1 MKYSVSMS
9 SKKKRR
15 KKKKSRSK
23 KRGLSGITNLD
34 RFKKLSGKKRKTKR
48 RKSTSKGIFGIEKEK
63 LRKFVYIAVGAIFF
77 LACIGALA
85 AGIYLKNLRGSL
97 PSPDQLVERTSDQS
111 TKIYDR
117 NGELLY
123 TVYGNQN
130 REFVPIEEIPDH
142 TKWALLAAEDIE
154 FYQHKG
160 LDYAGIVMAAI
171 QNTFAGK
178 VVRGGSTL
186 TQQLVKNTI
195 LYDVLGEEA
204 YEKTLSRKI
213 KEALITMQVEQSF
226 TKDEILQMY
235 MNEIALGGVNYGFQ
249 AASRAYFDK
258 DVSELS
264 LAESA
269 LIAGIISNASIYSP
283 LYGTNPELAE
293 DRQNFVLDQMLKYK
307 EYTGVTEEQVQ
318 AAREQELEYSDGKID
333 IKAPHFVFYV
343 KKLLEDEY
351 GTERVERGGLKVRTS
366 LDYAIQEIAEEE
378 VIEGVESAHR
388 YNLYNGSL
396 VAMDPN
402 TGDVLAMVGSVD
414 YWNTE
419 DPRIDGNVNIATSLR
434 QMGSSAKPYTYLA
447 AITQGYG
454 PWTEAPD
461 IRMSFGGY
469 KPVNWDRKYNGL
481 MTARKAIVQSR
492 NLPAVYTLQLAG
504 INNMINVAE
513 RLGITTIS
521 DKANYGLSLA
531 LGSGEMKLL
540 EHTAAFGVFAN
551 EGVKPETTPI
561 LKVETSSGEV
571 LYEKEEPTTQR
582 VFDEKEIY
590 ALNYMLCDLG
600 GHGDRIG
607 GNRYN
612 VQGKHVCYKTG
623 TTNGPKDVL
632 TVMYHPNLVVGVW
645 GGNNNN
651 EDIPGAWGSIVPLVI
666 SHAFTQRVAD
676 EYPVETFTR
685 PSGILSTKVCTDT
698 GKVPEDGTNC
708 NTEASIYIQGH
719 APSTDQRETVY
730 ICKENDLIAENAEK
744 AKEYDLVEE
753 YIFLNNDLENS
764 LQQSTYDKFVKN
776 IDDKNYL
783 VEKPDSAVCLLP
795 LGPNNSPVVEINSP
809 SSGQE
814 YEIGSNMNIKGSV
827 RVLESIDTFTVTID
841 GNPISGASVKE
852 DKTFSVTYS
861 IPSSLSPGTHTITVS
876 VKDNLGKT
884 GNKSVNFTA
893 TSASVSVTLSSPAD
907 GVSIG
912 FPVNLSATIS
922 GESPT
927 SVQFIIS
934 KVGGGYSKTIDGADS
949 GSNWT
954 ASWNDSSGGN
964 GEYNI
969 KARAIINGLG
979 YDSDSSTVEY

>member
-1 MKYSVSMS
+1 MS
-9 SKKKRR
+9 SKKRRNKKKRR
-15 KKKKSRSK
+15 STRSGKKFFSVSK
-23 KRGLSGITNLD
+23 LD
-34 RFKKLSGKKRKTKR
+34 RFKKLSGKKKR
-48 RKSTSKGIFGIEKEK
+48 RSKKRSGSKGFLGIEKTK
-63 LRKFVYIAVGAIFF
+63 LRKFLYIFLGVLFF
-77 LACIGALA
+77 LGCIGVLG
-85 AGIYLKNLRGSL
+85 AGIYLKNLRDSL
-97 PSPDQLVERTSDQS
+97 PSPDQLIERSSDQS

-117 NGELLY
+117 NEELLY
-123 TVYGNQN
+123 TVYGDQN

-204 YEKTLSRKI
+204 YDKTMSRKI

-235 MNEIALGGVNYGFQ
+235 MNEIALGGVNYGYQ
-249 AASRAYFDK
+249 AAARAYFNK
-258 DVSELS
+258 DVSELD

-293 DRQNFVLDQMLKYK
+293 GRQDFVLDQMLKYSDF
-307 EYTGVTEEQVQ
+307 TGVTEEEVR
-318 AAREQELEYSDGKID
+318 AAKEQELKYSEGRID

-351 GTERVERGGLKVRTS
+351 GVDRVERGGLKVITS
-366 LDYAIQEIAEEE
+366 LDYKVQEIAEEE
-378 VIEGVESAHR
+378 LREGVESSHR

-402 TGDVLAMVGSVD
+402 NGDVLAMVGSVD
-414 YWNTE
+414 YWNTD

-434 QMGSSAKPYTYLA
+434 QTGSSAKPYSYLA

-461 IRMSFGGY
+461 IKMTFGGAY
-469 KPVNWDRKYNGL
+469 KPVNWDRKYYGL
-481 MTARKAIVQSR
+481 MTAREALVRSR

-504 INNMINVAE
+504 INNMITVAE
-513 RLGITTIS
+513 KLGITTLS

-551 EGVKPETTPI
+551 EGVRAETTPI

-571 LYEKEEPTTQR
+571 LYEKTEPTTQR

-590 ALNYMLCDLG
+590 TLNYMLCDLG

-651 EDIPGAWGSIVPLVI
+651 EDMPGAWGSIVPLVI
-666 SHAFTQRVAD
+666 THAFTQRVAD
-676 EYPVETFTR
+676 QYPVETYSR

-698 GKVPEDGTNC
+698 GKVPEDDTDC
-708 NTEASIYIQGH
+708 ETENTIYITGH
-719 APSTDQRETVY
+719 APSTDKREVVY
-730 ICKENDLIAENAEK
+730 VCEENGLIAENEEAARK
-744 AKEYDLVEE
+744 YDLLEE
-753 YIFLNNDLENS
+753 YVFLNNDLENS
-764 LQQSTYDKFVKN
+764 LQQNTYDRFVRN
-776 IDDKNYL
+776 IKGANYIT
-783 VEKPDSAVCLLP
+783 EKPKSGVCPLP
-795 LGPNNSPVVEINSP
+795 LGPNNAPIVELDSPK
-809 SSGQE
+809 SGQE
-814 YEIGSNMNIKGSV
+814 VKTGGSLKISGSV
-827 RVLESIDTFTVTID
+827 RALESIETFTVSID
-841 GNPISGASVKE
+841 GNPISGATLK
-852 DKTFSVTYS
+852 DDGTFSITYS
-861 IPSSLSPGTHTITVS
+861 VPTDMTLGTHTVLVS
-876 VKDNLGKT
+876 AKDNYDKT
-884 GNKSVNFTA
+884 DSESVNFTVI
-893 TSASVSVTLSSPAD
+893 SNPNSVSITSPSN
-907 GVSIG
+907 GVSVA
-912 FPVNLSATIS
+912 FPVNLSANVT
-922 GESPT
+922 GT
-927 SVQFIIS
+927 ATVVQFIIT
-934 KVGGGYSKTIDGADS
+934 KDGGTYSKTIPGVPSDS
-949 GSNWT
+949 TWSATW
-954 ASWNDSSGGN
+954 SDSSGGN
-964 GEYNI
+964 GNYTIEVEATIGGSQYT
-969 KARAIINGLG
+969 
-979 YDSDSSTVEY
+979 DSVTVTY

>member
-1 MKYSVSMS
+1 MS
-9 SKKKRR
+9 SKKRKKRKKRR
-15 KKKKSRSK
+15 SPKGKGRFLGISK
-23 KRGLSGITNLD
+23 LD
-34 RFKKLSGKKRKTKR
+34 RFKNLSGKKK
-48 RKSTSKGIFGIEKEK
+48 RKSSKGSKGKGFLGIEKAK
-63 LRKFVYIAVGAIFF
+63 LRKILYIFLGVLFF
-77 LACIGALA
+77 LGCIGVLGL
-85 AGIYLKNLRGSL
+85 GIYLKNLRDSL
-97 PSPDQLVERTSDQS
+97 PSPDQLVERSSDQS

-117 NGELLY
+117 NGDLLY
-123 TVYGNQN
+123 TVYGDQN

-160 LDYAGIVMAAI
+160 LDYTGIVMAAI
-171 QNTFAGK
+171 QNAFAGK

-204 YEKTLSRKI
+204 YDKTLSRKI

-235 MNEIALGGVNYGFQ
+235 MNEIALGGVNYGYQ
-249 AASRAYFDK
+249 AAARAYFDK
-258 DVSELS
+258 DVSELD

-293 DRQNFVLDQMLKYK
+293 QRQDFVLDQMLKYS
-307 EYTGVTEEQVQ
+307 EYTGVTEEQIQ
-318 AAREQELEYSDGKID
+318 EAREQELEYSEGRID

-351 GTERVERGGLKVRTS
+351 GVDRVERGGLKVTTS
-366 LDYAIQEIAEEE
+366 LDYTLQEIAEEE
-378 VIEGVESAHR
+378 LKKGVESAHR
-388 YNLYNGSL
+388 YNLYNGAL
-396 VAMDPN
+396 VAIDPN
-402 TGDVLAMVGSVD
+402 NGDVLAMVGSVD
-414 YWNTE
+414 YWNTD

-434 QMGSSAKPYTYLA
+434 QTGSSAKPYSYLA

-461 IRMSFGGY
+461 IKMTFGGTY
-469 KPVNWDRKYNGL
+469 KPVNWDRKYYGL
-481 MTARKAIVQSR
+481 MTAREALVRSR

-504 INNMINVAE
+504 INNMISVAE
-513 RLGITTIS
+513 KLGITTLS

-551 EGVKPETTPI
+551 EGVRAETTPI

-571 LYEKEEPTTQR
+571 LYEKTEPTTQR

-651 EDIPGAWGSIVPLVI
+651 EDMPGAWGSIVPLVI
-666 SHAFTQRVAD
+666 THAFTQRVAD
-676 EYPVETFTR
+676 QYPVGTYTR

-698 GKVPEDGTNC
+698 GKVPEDGVDC
-708 NTEASIYIQGH
+708 DSENTIYIQGH
-719 APSTDQRETVY
+719 APATDNREIVY
-730 ICKENDLIAENAEK
+730 VCKENDLIAENEEVARK
-744 AKEYDLVEE
+744 YDLLEE
-753 YIFLNNDLENS
+753 YVFLNNDLENS
-764 LQQSTYDKFVKN
+764 LQQSTYDKFVES
-776 IDDKNYL
+776 IDDANYIT
-783 VEKPDSAVCLLP
+783 EKPESGICPLP
-795 LGPNNSPVVEINSP
+795 LGPNNAPVVELDNP
-809 SSGQE
+809 KSGQE
-814 YEIGSNMNIKGSV
+814 VKAGNNLKISGTV
-827 RVLESIDTFTVTID
+827 RALESIETFTVSID
-841 GNPISGASVKE
+841 GNPISGATLK
-852 DKTFSVTYS
+852 DDGTYSVTYS
-861 IPSSLSPGTHTITVS
+861 VPIGMSVGNHTVLVS
-876 VKDNLGKT
+876 ARDNYGKT
-884 GNKSVNFTA
+884 DSASVNFKVI
-893 TSASVSVTLSSPAD
+893 SNSSSVSINSPSNGVTVA
-907 GVSIG
+907 
-912 FPVNLSATIS
+912 FPVDLSATVT
-922 GESPT
+922 GT
-927 SVQFIIS
+927 ATVVQFIITKEDDS
-934 KVGGGYSKTIDGADS
+934 YTKTIPATPS
-949 GSNWT
+949 GSTWSAT
-954 ASWNDSSGGN
+954 WNDNSGGN
-964 GEYNI
+964 GNYTI
-969 KARAIINGLG
+969 QVKATIGASQ
-979 YDSDSSTVEY
+979 YTDSVTVTY